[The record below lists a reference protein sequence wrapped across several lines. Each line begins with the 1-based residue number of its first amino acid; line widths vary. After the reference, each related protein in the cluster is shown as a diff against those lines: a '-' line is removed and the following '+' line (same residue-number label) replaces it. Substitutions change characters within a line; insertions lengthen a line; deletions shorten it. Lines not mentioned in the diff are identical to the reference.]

1 MYELREDPTGSEPR
15 LLFGLCKT
23 GKSVNLLTG
32 IRTCDDGNCFQMNG
46 ITHYLDLSQ
55 VYGSDS
61 EALGPLREWSGGRMK
76 MFNDFGRE
84 LLPLSEDKNDCI
96 TMEQGSACFKSG

>member
-1 MYELREDPTGSEPR
+1 
-15 LLFGLCKT
+15 
-23 GKSVNLLTG
+23 
-32 IRTCDDGNCFQMNG
+32 MNG

-55 VYGSDS
+55 VYGSDP